1 MRQYRDAFV
10 RGDVDALVDCFAFPL
25 QVASV
30 VGDEVTVSVAVAEE
44 WPGVL
49 EGLLG
54 AYRRLE
60 VTDAVTR
67 TLTVDEPVRG
77 VAFVRVHWEL
87 QRAGGEPIYDF
98 TALYTMARTDGRL
111 RIVAIAHDE
120 LPRLHAA
127 LRTA

>member
-1 MRQYRDAFV
+1 MRRYRDAFV
-10 RGDVDALVDCFAFPL
+10 RRDLDALLACFGFPL

-30 VGDEVTVSVAVAEE
+30 VGDGVLVSVAVAEE

-60 VTDAVTR
+60 VADAVTR
-67 TLTVDEPVRG
+67 TLMVDEPVRG
-77 VAFVRVHWEL
+77 VALVRVHWEL
-87 QRAGGEPIYDF
+87 QREGGTPIYDF
-98 TALYTMARTDGRL
+98 TALYTSARIDGRL

-120 LPRLHAA
+120 LPHLHAA
-127 LRTA
+127 MRAA